1 MKKSILILVIMV
13 LFTTLLTAQEVDST
27 YQVLTTFKTYSKT
40 TTTSKS
46 VTTVNKP
53 MAVVIVEYEADII
66 VTIYD
71 QGSGSFTTYICY
83 MLDVFENEMYIIT
96 FNNKHQLMINEESIE
111 IFSTDKNGV
120 EKTILY
126 K

>member
-1 MKKSILILVIMV
+1 MKKSILILVVMV

-46 VTTVNKP
+46 VTTVKKP
-53 MAVVIVEYEADII
+53 MVVVIVEYEADII

-71 QGSGSFTTYICY
+71 QHSGSFTTYICY
-83 MLDVFENEMYIIT
+83 LLDVFENEMYIIT
-96 FNNKHQLMINEESIE
+96 FNNKHQLMIHGESIE
-111 IFSTDKNGV
+111 IFSTDKDGV

>member
-1 MKKSILILVIMV
+1 MKKSILILAIMV
-13 LFTTLLTAQEVDST
+13 LSTIVLTAQKVDST

-40 TTTSKS
+40 TITSKS
-46 VTTVNKP
+46 TTTVNKP

-83 MLDVFENEMYIIT
+83 MLDVFEDEMYIST
-96 FNNKHQLMINEESIE
+96 FNNKHQLSIHGKSIE

>member
-1 MKKSILILVIMV
+1 MKKSILILAIMV
-13 LFTTLLTAQEVDST
+13 LFTTLLTAQVDST
-27 YQVLTTFKTYSKT
+27 YQVLTTFKTHSKT

-46 VTTVNKP
+46 TTTVNKP

-83 MLDVFENEMYIIT
+83 MLDVFEDEMYIKT
-96 FNNKHQLMINEESIE
+96 FNDKRLLTIHGKSIE

>member
-1 MKKSILILVIMV
+1 MKKLFLILAIMV
-13 LFTTLLTAQEVDST
+13 LFTTLLTAQKVDST

-83 MLDVFENEMYIIT
+83 MLDVFEDEMYIIT
-96 FNNKHQLMINEESIE
+96 FNNKHQLMIHEKSIE

>member
-1 MKKSILILVIMV
+1 MV
-13 LFTTLLTAQEVDST
+13 LFTTLLTAQKVDST
-27 YQVLTTFKTYSKT
+27 YKVLTTFKTYSKT

-53 MAVVIVEYEADII
+53 MAVIVVEYEADII

-83 MLDVFENEMYIIT
+83 MLDVFEDEMYIIT
-96 FNNKHQLMINEESIE
+96 FNNKHQLAIHGKSIE
-111 IFSTDKNGV
+111 ILSTDKNGV

>member
-1 MKKSILILVIMV
+1 MKKSILILAIMV
-13 LFTTLLTAQEVDST
+13 LFTTLLTAQVDST
-27 YQVLTTFKTYSKT
+27 YQVLTTFKTHSKI

-83 MLDVFENEMYIIT
+83 MLDVFEDEMYIST
-96 FNNKHQLMINEESIE
+96 FNNKHQLSIHGKSIE

>member
-1 MKKSILILVIMV
+1 MKKSILILAIMV
-13 LFTTLLTAQEVDST
+13 LFTTLLTAQVDST
-27 YQVLTTFKTYSKT
+27 YQVLTTFKTHSKT
-40 TTTSKS
+40 TITNKS
-46 VTTVNKP
+46 TTTVNKP
-53 MAVVIVEYEADII
+53 MAVIVVEYEADII

-83 MLDVFENEMYIIT
+83 MLDVFEDEMYIIT
-96 FNNKHQLMINEESIE
+96 FNNKHQLTIHGESIE

>member
-1 MKKSILILVIMV
+1 MKKSILILAIMV
-13 LFTTLLTAQEVDST
+13 LFTTLLTAQVDST

-83 MLDVFENEMYIIT
+83 MLDVFEDEMYIIT
-96 FNNKHQLMINEESIE
+96 FNNKHQLMIHEKSIE

>member
-1 MKKSILILVIMV
+1 MKKSILILAIMV
-13 LFTTLLTAQEVDST
+13 LFTTLLTAQVDST
-27 YQVLTTFKTYSKT
+27 YQVLTTFKTHSKT

-46 VTTVNKP
+46 ITTVNKP

-71 QGSGSFTTYICY
+71 QSSGSFTTYICY
-83 MLDVFENEMYIIT
+83 MLDVFEDEMYIIT
-96 FNNKHQLMINEESIE
+96 FNNKHQLMIHGKSIE

>member
-1 MKKSILILVIMV
+1 MKKSILILAIMV
-13 LFTTLLTAQEVDST
+13 LFTTLLTAQVDST
-27 YQVLTTFKTYSKT
+27 YQVLTTFKTHSKT

-83 MLDVFENEMYIIT
+83 MLDVFEDEMYIIT
-96 FNNKHQLMINEESIE
+96 FNNKHQLMIHEKSIE